1 MTIYLPDD
9 LAAQVKEHPDLNASA
24 VCQDA
29 LRHEL
34 ARRAE
39 VAKLTK
45 GMERIVV
52 QLESGEAA
60 FTGTS
65 LPSDHSDMAVYLTKR
80 QRIAV
85 YDEDRQDLGQYDT
98 FDEFAEAFDGLP
110 ELVADVAAAVGE
122 NYVIELDI

>member
-52 QLESGEAA
+52 RIESGEAA

-85 YDEDRQDLGQYDT
+85 YDEARQDLGQYDT
-98 FDEFAEAFDGLP
+98 FHEFADAFDGLP
-110 ELVADVAAAVGE
+110 ELVADVAAALGE